1 MRPLLAIFSLLV
13 GAIGWYYL
21 FYSRA
26 AYHLGAIEDARN
38 NHLRGLRR
46 RINAVIMLLLAVG
59 IALGTYKFDR
69 EGAESEFIITW
80 ATVMFL
86 LLLFVALAMI
96 DVRLTWRLRRSL
108 QERRRQ

>member
-26 AYHLGAIEDARN
+26 AHHLGAIEDARS
-38 NHLRGLRR
+38 NHLRGLLR

-69 EGAESEFIITW
+69 EGAESEFVITW
-80 ATVMFL
+80 AAVMFL
-86 LLLFVALAMI
+86 LLLFVTLAMI

>member
-26 AYHLGAIEDARN
+26 ADRLGEIEEARN
-38 NHLRGLRR
+38 NRLRGILR
-46 RINAVIMLLLAVG
+46 RINAIIMLLLAIG
-59 IALGTYKFDR
+59 IALGTHRFDR
-69 EGAESEFIITW
+69 AGAESQFVMTW
-80 ATVMFL
+80 AAVMFL
-86 LLLFVALAMI
+86 LLLFVVLALI

-108 QERRRQ
+108 QERRRE